1 MASRS
6 QTKAEAAIKELKE
19 QTGKDALFLK
29 LDLGD
34 LKTIKISAAEFLR
47 RVSLR
52 LPVLCIYLWNSK
64 EPELHILFNNGGT
77 CFPVLY
83 FHQY

>member
-52 LPVLCIYLWNSK
+52 LPVLCIYL
-64 EPELHILFNNGGT
+64 EQQGT
-77 CFPVLY
+77 RTAHLV
-83 FHQY
+83 